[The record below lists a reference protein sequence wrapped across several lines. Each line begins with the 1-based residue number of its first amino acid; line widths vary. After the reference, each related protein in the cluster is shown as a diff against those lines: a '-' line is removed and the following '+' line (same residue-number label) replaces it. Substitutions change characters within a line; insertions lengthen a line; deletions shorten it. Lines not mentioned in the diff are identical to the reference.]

1 MSLPEDDPL
10 IFQLLSCWVYN
21 NKIDM
26 IFFNAKYNEV
36 TNRLRLHVLADKL
49 RFLEML
55 PVIMDYI

>member
-10 IFQLLSCWVYN
+10 VFQLLSCWVYN

-26 IFFNAKYNEV
+26 IFFNAKNEV
-36 TNRLRLHVLADKL
+36 TNHLRLHVLADKL

-55 PVIMDYI
+55 PVIMGYI